1 MKYKSLRFFIAINS
15 LIGWAVIVIG
25 CLFSLLGAI
34 VALAERSSV
43 FGFLGFLII
52 GGSLSAIAGM
62 FIFALGDLFQCFI
75 DIEENTRPTANVSKE
90 AVSNKASIN
99 VQTNLSRK
107 ERSPGTVTYMCP
119 NCNRFQN
126 SDVIK
131 CENCGAANPH
141 YPSNKSK
148 PETSEAWAS
157 NDTRPEATQCR
168 RCGAGVNQ
176 LDKFCSSCGYANG

>member
-15 LIGWAVIVIG
+15 LFGWAVIVIG
-25 CLFSLLGAI
+25 CLFSLIWAI
-34 VALAERSSV
+34 AALADRSVS
-43 FGFLGFLII
+43 GFLGFLII

-62 FIFALGDLFQCFI
+62 LIFALGDLFQCFI
-75 DIEENTRPTANVSKE
+75 DIEENTRATANVSKQG
-90 AVSNKASIN
+90 VSTKASID
-99 VQTNLSRK
+99 VQTNLSR
-107 ERSPGTVTYMCP
+107 EDSSRRTVTYLCL

-141 YPSNKSK
+141 HPSNKSK
-148 PETSEAWAS
+148 TETSEAWAS

-168 RCGAGVNQ
+168 RCGAAVNQ
-176 LDKFCSSCGYANG
+176 TDKFCSLCGSART